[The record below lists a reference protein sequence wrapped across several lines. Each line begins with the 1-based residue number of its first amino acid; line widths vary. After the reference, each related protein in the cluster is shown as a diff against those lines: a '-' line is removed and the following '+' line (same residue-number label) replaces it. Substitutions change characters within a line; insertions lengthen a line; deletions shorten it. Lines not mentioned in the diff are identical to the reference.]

1 MDQESQD
8 DEFDSHAGEE
18 MTAGPKRLVIPVLLL
33 AGIVALFWMA
43 ARIGSGSAGGP
54 AGGSSPAP
62 AVRPLEPSRKVTFLE
77 LGSVGCKPCEEMKPV
92 MEAVRQR
99 FPDEVEVIFHD
110 VRRDPSIAARYRISL
125 IPTQIFLL
133 PDGAEFFR
141 HEGFFSEGEVTA
153 VLLKMGVRG

>member
-1 MDQESQD
+1 
-8 DEFDSHAGEE
+8 
-18 MTAGPKRLVIPVLLL
+18 MTAGHKRLVIPVLLL
-33 AGIVALFWMA
+33 AGIVALFWTA
-43 ARIGSGSAGGP
+43 ARLGNGPPAAPSGVSL
-54 AGGSSPAP
+54 PAP
-62 AVRPLEPSRKVTFLE
+62 AVRPLEPGRKVTFLE

-92 MEAVRQR
+92 MEAVRRR
-99 FPDEVEVIFHD
+99 FPGEVEVIFHD
-110 VRRDPSIAARYRISL
+110 VRRDPRIAAQYRISL